1 MDANEKRVAEALR
14 QASENVEPPASLEPA
29 AVAARL
35 RAAEEAGGQS
45 AEGAGVRA
53 GESEV
58 AHSRRGG
65 KRHRRWLIPS
75 VAAACLALLAGIGV
89 VAALQARPA
98 LPEGAQGVGS
108 AVIECPASD
117 PNGSNATVGS
127 EDDAAVSAIPTASSY
142 EELYALLGLMQRA
155 EQRDLDEG
163 ISESEGTAMAMAESF
178 SARSDTQKDGSASDF
193 SQTNVRTEG
202 VDEADI
208 AKTDGTCVYT
218 LLDWGERID
227 IVKADAGKLRK
238 AASIKVSKG
247 AAFREFFLSEGRL
260 FAVEE
265 RYPEGED
272 AWNPV
277 TSIVTYD
284 VSDPSSPRKVARVKQ
299 EGAYHTA
306 RLVNGYLYLFT
317 AFNIMPTARA
327 EDSAAY
333 IPEVG
338 EQQVKCG
345 NIYVPDEEAA
355 DQYLVV
361 GSVALDDP
369 DAVVD
374 SAAVTC
380 RVDDVYVSAES
391 IYAYGAVWN
400 RSAQE
405 GDVDEAAADEIDPAF
420 SQASLGYSDRTAL
433 CKLSY
438 DQGKISAVGE
448 TEVPGAID
456 DAFSLDEYEG
466 YTRVVTTRYK
476 DGEPQSSGV
485 YVLDEGL
492 KTVGQLDDLAPGEK
506 VYAARLMGE
515 VGYFV
520 TYKEVDPLFTV
531 DLADP
536 RHPRVAG
543 ELKIPG
549 FSEYLHPFG
558 EGRLLG
564 IGMATEK
571 GGSVTRGLKL
581 SMFDT
586 SNPTDVRELTSLTLE
601 GTYWADALY
610 DHRAAFVDAE
620 RGLVGFSV
628 DGEDDCYYLFT
639 YSDGRGFEEALADEA
654 AEWGFQGARGLRI
667 GEDFYVATEGQ
678 LASFSLKSYREI
690 DRVEL

>member
-1 MDANEKRVAEALR
+1 M
-14 QASENVEPPASLEPA
+14 
-29 AVAARL
+29 AARL
-35 RAAEEAGGQS
+35 TA
-45 AEGAGVRA
+45 AEGAGGGPA
-53 GESEV
+53 GRV
-58 AHSRRGG
+58 PARPRRNG
-65 KRHRRWLIPS
+65 RRRWLIPS
-75 VAAACLALLAGIGV
+75 VAAACLVVLAGIGV
-89 VAALQARPA
+89 GVALQASPA
-98 LPEGAQGVGS
+98 SPGIDREIVQVTF
-108 AVIECPASD
+108 ECPASD
-117 PNGSNATVGS
+117 PDGP
-127 EDDAAVSAIPTASSY
+127 SAIPTASSY
-142 EELYALLGLMQRA
+142 EELYALLGLKQRA
-155 EQRDLDEG
+155 EQHDLNED
-163 ISESEGTAMAMAESF
+163 ISENEGTAMAMAESF

-218 LLDWGERID
+218 LQDWGERID

-238 AASIKVSKG
+238 AASIKASKG

-260 FAVEE
+260 FVVEE

-317 AFNIMPTARA
+317 AFGIMPTARA

-369 DAVVD
+369 GTVVD

-380 RVDDVYVSAES
+380 RVDDVYVSTES
-391 IYAYGAVWN
+391 IYAYGTVWN

-405 GDVDEAAADEIDPAF
+405 GDVDEAADEIDPAF
-420 SQASLGYSDRTAL
+420 SQASRGYSDRTAL

-438 DQGKISAVGE
+438 NRGKISAVGE

-466 YTRVVTTRYK
+466 YTRVVTTRYQN
-476 DGEPQSSGV
+476 GEPLSSGV

-492 KTVGQLDDLAPGEK
+492 NTVGQLDDLAPGEK

-536 RHPRVAG
+536 RHPRVVG
-543 ELKIPG
+543 KLKIPG

-586 SNPTDVRELTSLTLE
+586 SNPADVRELTSLTLE

-610 DHRAAFVDAE
+610 DYRAAFVDAE

-639 YSDGRGFEEALADEA
+639 YSDGCGFEEALADEA

-667 GEDFYVATEGQ
+667 GDDFYVATEGQ
-678 LASFSLKSYREI
+678 LTSFSLKSYREV

>member
-1 MDANEKRVAEALR
+1 MDANEKRVVEALR
-14 QASENVEPPASLEPA
+14 QACENIEPPASLDPA

-35 RAAEEAGGQS
+35 QAAEEAGGPSMGS
-45 AEGAGVRA
+45 APARP
-53 GESEV
+53 
-58 AHSRRGG
+58 RRSG
-65 KRHRRWLIPS
+65 RRRWLIPS
-75 VAAACLALLAGIGV
+75 VAAACLAVLAGIGV
-89 VAALQARPA
+89 MAALQVAPV
-98 LPEGAQGVGS
+98 PSGAEQEVAGEVFK
-108 AVIECPASD
+108 CPASD
-117 PNGSNATVGS
+117 LNGADSSANASS
-127 EDDAAVSAIPTASSY
+127 ESDAAVSAIPTASSY
-142 EELYALLGLMQRA
+142 EELYALLGLKQRA
-155 EQRDLDEG
+155 EQRDHNEG
-163 ISESEGTAMAMAESF
+163 LSENEGTAMAMAESF

-218 LLDWGERID
+218 LQDWGERID
-227 IVKADAGKLRK
+227 IVKTDAGKMQK
-238 AASIKVSKG
+238 TSSIRAPKG
-247 AAFREFFLSEGRL
+247 AAFREFFLSEDRL
-260 FAVEE
+260 FAVVEQ
-265 RYPEGED
+265 YPESENE
-272 AWNPV
+272 WNPV

-284 VSDPSSPRKVARVKQ
+284 VSDPSSPQKVTRVKQ

-317 AFNIMPTARA
+317 AFNIRPTARA

-345 NIYVPDEEAA
+345 NIYVPDEGEA

-361 GSVALDDP
+361 GSVALDDS
-369 DAVVD
+369 DTVVD
-374 SAAVTC
+374 SAALTC
-380 RVDDVYVSAES
+380 RVDDVYVSTES

-400 RSAQE
+400 PSAQKD
-405 GDVDEAAADEIDPAF
+405 DVDEAATDEIDPAF
-420 SQASLGYSDRTAL
+420 SQASRGYSDRTAF

-466 YTRVVTTRYK
+466 YTRVVTTRYEN
-476 DGEPQSSGV
+476 GEPQSSGV
-485 YVLDEGL
+485 YVLDEHL
-492 KTVGQLDDLAPGEK
+492 KTVGELDNLAPGEK
-506 VYAARLMGE
+506 VYAARLMGA

-536 RHPRVAG
+536 RHPRVVG
-543 ELKIPG
+543 KLKIPG

-571 GGSVTRGLKL
+571 GGRVTQGLKL

-586 SNPTDVRELTSLTLE
+586 SDPTDVRELTSFTLE

-639 YSDGRGFEEALADEA
+639 YSDERGFKEALADEV

-667 GEDFYVATEGQ
+667 GDDFYVATEGQ
-678 LASFSLKSYREI
+678 LTSFNLKSYREI
-690 DRVEL
+690 DRMEL